1 MKREFV
7 TGKLS
12 DSMSYNY
19 DVVII
24 GMGAAG
30 LYAALNIDKNLNV
43 AILNKYSEEES
54 NSINAQG
61 GIATVR
67 LKEDSLENHI
77 RDTLKAGAGLCNE
90 EAVKVLVGESNAEI
104 ERLIKL
110 GVPFDTENGKLC
122 LSREGAHSYDRI
134 LHCGGDATGYHLTVT
149 LLNEVKK
156 RENIKIFNNLV
167 LCDVITDDKGNAV
180 AVSVKD
186 RSGDFLIYSQNI
198 IIATGG
204 VGHLYR
210 NSTNSVCCTGD
221 GIAAA
226 IRAGADIDN
235 MEFVQFH
242 PTALIHPDL
251 NMKFFLISEALRGEG
266 GVLLNRK
273 GERFMLN
280 AHPLA
285 ELAPRDIV
293 SRAII
298 TEMKQNDLPCVYL
311 DISFKGREFLKK
323 RFPKIYEECMK
334 RGIDIAFNWI
344 PVIPVQHYFMGGIK
358 TDLWGRTN
366 IDGLYAC
373 GECSCTGV
381 HGANRLASNS
391 LLECLVFGRRCALD
405 INGRQAVKAGKPL
418 FPTKNKTQNIY
429 DWQTYRSTIKDLMTK
444 QGGIVRNKEGLK
456 QAEKEISH
464 YQKNLSKCRLDTAAE
479 VETLNMATVS
489 VKILQGA
496 LNREQSVGAHYR
508 KD

>member
-12 DSMSYNY
+12 ECPSYNY
-19 DVVII
+19 DVIII

-30 LYAALNIDKNLNV
+30 LYAALSIDKSCNV

-67 LKEDSLENHI
+67 LSDDCLENHI

-90 EAVKVLVGESNAEI
+90 EAVNVLVSESNAEI
-104 ERLIKL
+104 ERLIEI
-110 GVPFDTENGKLC
+110 GVPFDTENGRLC
-122 LSREGAHSYDRI
+122 LSREGAHSHDRI

-149 LLNEVKK
+149 LLKEVKK
-156 RENIKIFNNLV
+156 RENIKIFNNLM
-167 LCDVITDDKGNAV
+167 LCDIITDDKGNA
-180 AVSVKD
+180 AAISVIDKNNE
-186 RSGDFLIYSQNI
+186 FLIYAQNI

-204 VGHLYR
+204 IGHLYR

-226 IRAGADIDN
+226 IRAGANIDN

-251 NMKFFLISEALRGEG
+251 SMKFFLISEALRGEG
-266 GVLLNRK
+266 AILLNRK
-273 GERFMLN
+273 GERFMLKV
-280 AHPLA
+280 HPLA

-298 TEMKQNDLPCVYL
+298 SEMKQNDLPCVYL
-311 DISFKGREFLKK
+311 DISFKGRDFLKK

-344 PVIPVQHYFMGGIK
+344 PVIPVQHYFMGGIT

-366 IDGLYAC
+366 INGLYAC

-391 LLECLVFGRRCALD
+391 LLECLVFGRRCALN
-405 INGRQAVKAGKPL
+405 INGRQTVKAGKLNLPS
-418 FPTKNKTQNIY
+418 KNKTKNIY

-456 QAEKEISH
+456 QAEEEISL
-464 YQKNLSKCRLDTAAE
+464 YEKNLSACRLNSAAE
-479 VETLNMATVS
+479 IETLNMASVS

-496 LNREQSVGAHYR
+496 LNREQSVGAHFR